1 MYTIRSRHYTGLKT
15 EDDKKIP
22 IYTVEIDCTAFSD
35 LPQPKNNWSMG
46 SIAHVISTGDF
57 YELDN
62 SGKWVL
68 QTDDNSSED
77 KPDSSDWV
85 ELTNAQITAADYI
98 RKIADGKW
106 LVRVKIVANDVTD
119 LPTAEDFPDWHLSA
133 GSICYILYVANK
145 CFVMDCNGTWIEQ
158 NSDAAVSF

>member
-15 EDDKKIP
+15 EDDKKTA
-22 IYTVEIDCTAFSD
+22 IYIVKIDCTAVSD

-62 SGKWVL
+62 SRKWVL
-68 QTDDNSSED
+68 QTDDDSSED

-98 RKIADGKW
+98 RKMSDGKW
-106 LVRVKIVANDVTD
+106 LVRVKIVANDVAD

>member
-15 EDDKKIP
+15 EDDKKTSLYI
-22 IYTVEIDCTAFSD
+22 VEIDCTD
-35 LPQPKNNWSMG
+35 LPHPKNNWLMG
-46 SIAHVISTGDF
+46 STAHVISTGEF

-62 SGKWVL
+62 SGEWVL
-68 QTDDNSSED
+68 QDDSSED

-85 ELTNAQITAADYI
+85 ELTNAQITAAEYI
-98 RKIADGKW
+98 RKMADGKW
-106 LVRVKIVANDVTD
+106 LVRVKIVANDTVD

-158 NSDAAVSF
+158 NSDATVSF